1 MMMPLVKENK
11 PIVVISGSFTAVVF
25 LIALSCENQIYQL
38 GADEALSEGKRQCI
52 LPKVDVT

>member
-1 MMMPLVKENK
+1 MPLVKENK